1 MDRDNYFPFC
11 LCGVIVFQ
19 LIQKSNVRCY
29 FLFKSD
35 RTKTSKDKK
44 YESQITRLGLCSKE
58 YQTLV
63 QEESSSEA

>member
-11 LCGVIVFQ
+11 LCGVIVFK
-19 LIQKSNVRCY
+19 LIQKLNVRCH
-29 FLFKSD
+29 FVFISD
-35 RTKTSKDKK
+35 RTKTFKDKK
-44 YESQITRLGLCSKE
+44 YESKITRLGLCSKE